1 MNTDRDLYLVG
12 SGSSPYTRK
21 LRAALR
27 YRRIP
32 YRFVVIGSKEAK
44 ALPERPLPLVPY
56 LVVPGDDA
64 TQYKAMSDTTPILKY
79 LETAYS
85 DRALRPV
92 DPALGLIDLL
102 LEDYG
107 DEWLSK
113 CMFHYRWA
121 NASDTKKASSYLPYG
136 RNVQMTR
143 EQGEEAE
150 RLFAERQISRIGV
163 VGSNEITAPII
174 EASWRRYLE
183 IFEHHIQ
190 NQPFLL
196 GHRPGAG
203 DFACYGQMTMLVIID
218 PTPAQVALD
227 ISPRAYAWTEKLAD
241 LSGLEVESG
250 DWIDLTEPPSTLRDL
265 LCELGRVYAPFM
277 LANARAV
284 EQGAAKVECE
294 IDGQPWVQEP
304 FVYQAKCLRWLREAY
319 AALDE
324 AACERLDQ
332 CVSGTGCEALFVTAG
347 SH

>member
-1 MNTDRDLYLVG
+1 MDSDDDLYLVG

-32 YRFVVIGSKEAK
+32 YRFVVIASKEAE
-44 ALPERPLPLVPY
+44 ALPKRPLPLVPY
-56 LVVPGDDA
+56 LVLPAGADQPA
-64 TQYKAMSDTTPILKY
+64 RAMSDTTPIFNH
-79 LETAYS
+79 LEDAFP
-85 DRALRPV
+85 DRRLRPA
-92 DPALGLIDLL
+92 DPALRLIDLL

-121 NASDTKKASSYLPYG
+121 YAPDTKKASSYLPYG
-136 RNVQMTR
+136 RNVQMTP

-163 VGSNEITAPII
+163 VGSNEVTAPII

-183 IFEHHIQ
+183 IFEAHIQ

-241 LSGLEVESG
+241 TSGLDVESS
-250 DWIDLTEPPSTLRDL
+250 DWIDITDPPSTLHDL

-277 LANARAV
+277 LANAAAV
-284 EQGAAKVECE
+284 EQRAETVDCE
-294 IDGQPWVQEP
+294 IDGQRWVQQP

-319 AALDE
+319 DALDD
-324 AACERLDQ
+324 AARQRADQ
-332 CVSGTGCEALFVTAG
+332 CLSGTGCDALFQPR
-347 SH
+347 